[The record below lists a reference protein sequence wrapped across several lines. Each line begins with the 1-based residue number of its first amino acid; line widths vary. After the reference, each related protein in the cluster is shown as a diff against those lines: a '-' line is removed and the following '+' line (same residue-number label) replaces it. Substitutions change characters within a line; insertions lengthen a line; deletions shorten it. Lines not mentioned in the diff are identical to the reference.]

1 MKQPLITII
10 IAVYNAEGTIQQ
22 CIDSIVNQTY
32 KNKEIIIVDGASS
45 DNTVAL
51 LRKNAAHLSYWVSEP
66 DSGVYNA
73 FNKGLKHASGEWIYF
88 LGADDYFWN
97 DCVLEEVVKRLMT
110 TPANIKIAY
119 GCVMLVNDKNENIL
133 QLGKPWNETKKIF
146 SQLMNI
152 PHQGVMH
159 RRSLFEIHGVFDE
172 SFKITGD
179 YEMLLREL
187 KTNDALFIDNSII
200 AGYRQGGISSVSA
213 NALRVNSEYRRAQK
227 LNGLN
232 FPGLMWISNQIKI
245 YTYLFLFKL
254 VNEKNA
260 KKMLDLTRKIRKLPP
275 YWEKL

>member
-187 KTNDALFIDNSII
+187 KKNDALFIDNSII

>member
-32 KNKEIIIVDGASS
+32 KNKEIIIIDGASS

-97 DCVLEEVVKRLMT
+97 DCVLEEVVKHLMT
-110 TPANIKIAY
+110 IPANIKIAY

-133 QLGKPWNETKKIF
+133 QLGKPWDETKKIF

>member
-97 DCVLEEVVKRLMT
+97 DCVLEEVVKHLMT
-110 TPANIKIAY
+110 IPANIKIAY

>member
-133 QLGKPWNETKKIF
+133 QLGKPWDETKKIF

>member
-32 KNKEIIIVDGASS
+32 KNKEIIIIDGASS

>member
-97 DCVLEEVVKRLMT
+97 DCVLEEVVKHLMT